1 MLVEATASSKVNNS
15 NRSLK
20 ALLAAGTAGAA
31 MMGIGLMGTTAHA
44 DTLVDANHVQV
55 DAGDTLSV
63 IAQKHNTTV
72 DQLAK
77 DNNISD
83 VNLIHVGDRLVI
95 ASDGQTDNSVDTN
108 SVNTETQTANAT
120 YTAPSQST
128 PSVSSDQYASQENTG
143 TATAASNNGGGNYS
157 SNLGGSEQAA
167 KDWIAQRESGGNYG
181 ATNGQYIGKYQLSSA
196 YLNGDYS
203 PSNQERVADQYCQQ
217 RYGSWQAAKAHWE
230 QNGWW

>member
-20 ALLAAGTAGAA
+20 ALLAAGTAGVA
-31 MMGIGLMGTTAHA
+31 MMGVGLMGTTAHA

-55 DAGDTLSV
+55 DAGDTLSA

-83 VNLIHVGDRLVI
+83 INLIHVDDRLVI
-95 ASDGQTDNSVDTN
+95 ESDGQTNNSVDTN
-108 SVNTETQTANAT
+108 SVNTETQTANTT
-120 YTAPSQST
+120 YTAPAQST
-128 PSVSSDQYASQENTG
+128 PSVSGDQYASQQNTG
-143 TATAASNNGGGNYS
+143 TATAAANNGGGNYS
-157 SNLGGSEQAA
+157 SNLDGSEQAA
-167 KDWIAQRESGGNYG
+167 KEWIAQRESGGNYG
-181 ATNGQYIGKYQLSSA
+181 ARNGQYVGRYQLSAA

-203 PSNQERVADQYCQQ
+203 PANQERVADQYVAQ
-217 RYGSWQAAKAHWE
+217 RYGGWQQAQAHWMSA
-230 QNGWW
+230 GWY

>member
-15 NRSLK
+15 NRSFK

-55 DAGDTLSV
+55 DAGDTLSA

-83 VNLIHVGDRLVI
+83 INLIHVGDRLVI
-95 ASDGQTDNSVDTN
+95 ESDGQTDNSVDTN

-120 YTAPSQST
+120 YTAPSQSA
-128 PSVSSDQYASQENTG
+128 PSVSGNQYSSQQSTG
-143 TATAASNNGGGNYS
+143 TATTAANNGGGNYS

-181 ATNGQYIGKYQLSSA
+181 ATNGQYIGKYQLSAA

-203 PSNQERVADQYCQQ
+203 PSNQERVADQYAQQ
-217 RYGSWQAAKAHWE
+217 RYGSWQAAKTHWE